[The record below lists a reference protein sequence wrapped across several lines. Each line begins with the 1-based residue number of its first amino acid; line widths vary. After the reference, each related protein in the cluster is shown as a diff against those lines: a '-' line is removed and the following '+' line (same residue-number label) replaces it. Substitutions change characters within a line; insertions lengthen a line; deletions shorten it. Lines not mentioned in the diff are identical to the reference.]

1 MILAPLLMLAH
12 GAALPAAG
20 PAAAGPPSG
29 QPMEL
34 AQVIVREQIIIRVP
48 MRMRTDKRPP
58 RATPIEWEESK
69 GPKCVSHRTVA
80 GATLLGQDSVD
91 LILRDGSRVRAKLD
105 NCPALDYYPG
115 FYISPHRDG
124 KICADRD
131 MIRSRMGGECGIERF
146 RALTPKVKD

>member
-12 GAALPAAG
+12 AAALPAAE
-20 PAAAGPPSG
+20 PAPER
-29 QPMEL
+29 PMEL
-34 AQVIVREQIIIRVP
+34 AQVVVREQIIIRVP
-48 MRMRTDKRPP
+48 MRMRKDKAPP
-58 RATPIEWEESK
+58 RATPVEWEESK

-115 FYISPHRDG
+115 FYISPHPDG

-131 MIRSRMGGECGIERF
+131 MIRSRMGGQCGIERF
-146 RALTPKVKD
+146 RALTPKPKD